1 MHTHAA
7 QQQISFKEFET
18 PYQRRGALPER
29 DETMPEDAHSDS
41 EEIFPELQAASVRSR
56 IAVGERKGKWVRRLG
71 SQEFFNGHP
80 ELTGSQCA
88 NHGGFSLHAGVYCF
102 PGNRTQLEQV
112 IRYVFRPAIAEGRL
126 SLGPNDQIIYR
137 LKRAYT
143 DGTTHLLFSGVEF
156 LEKIAAL
163 VPPHS
168 KTRAQIVPKPETEKP
183 DTQTTATTPEKSDDT
198 KAKQRRIFQI
208 DVTKCDACGGEM
220 KIIAAIL
227 EKEVI
232 HKILGHLDL
241 PTQPPDLAPARLPS
255 QMSFA

>member
-1 MHTHAA
+1 MPTREKFISRGFDQIEMAAVTNANIKICGSHAGLQTGPDGATHQALEDLA
-7 QQQISFKEFET
+7 LM
-18 PYQRRGALPER
+18 RGR
-29 DETMPEDAHSDS
+29 T
-41 EEIFPELQAASVRSR
+41 
-56 IAVGERKGKWVRRLG
+56 RRLG